1 MAQQTKLKGNPVNL
15 TGNALNAGDAAA
27 AVTVVKGDLSEMTVG
42 GAKDQAQLIVVVP
55 SLDTAVC
62 ATETRNFN
70 TKAAALEGVETTIVS
85 MDLPFAS
92 KRFCSTE
99 GIENVTTV
107 SDFRNKEFGK
117 AYGVLIADGPLA
129 GVLARAIFV
138 VNKAGK
144 ITYKELVPEITA
156 EPEYEKALEAAK
168 AAAK

>member
-15 TGNALNAGDAAA
+15 TGNALNAGDAAPE
-27 AVTVVKGDLSEMTVG
+27 VKVVKGDLAEMTVG
-42 GAKDQAQLIVVVP
+42 GAKDKVQLIVVVP
-55 SLDTAVC
+55 SLDTPVC

-70 TKAAALEGVETTIVS
+70 TKAAALENVETVVVS

-99 GIENVTTV
+99 GIENLVTT
-107 SDFRNKEFGK
+107 SDFRNKDFGK
-117 AYGVLIADGPLA
+117 TYGMLISDGPLA

-138 VNKAGK
+138 VNKQGK
-144 ITYKELVPEITA
+144 ITYKELVPEITS
-156 EPEYEKALEAAK
+156 EPEYDKALEAAK